1 MCTQDQTSHQFS
13 CKSGK
18 SSAKANRGSSL
29 LKTQIA
35 SYMDFCSQNLWDDIL
50 AFAKYKY
57 EVCFTDKM
65 LCCVLPAHLYAV
77 ALVDVVCAA
86 RTCEK
91 AN

>member
-1 MCTQDQTSHQFS
+1 MCTQDQTSHHF
-13 CKSGK
+13 SGK
-18 SSAKANRGSSL
+18 SVKSSVKANQWSSL

-91 AN
+91 AS